1 MIITEEQIQ
10 AQLMLSKNL
19 REDGAEINY
28 SFNENGGTINIEPTF
43 LNQVGDFVSGIPD
56 GVTGAIKAIP
66 TGMSK
71 FGNEVMDT
79 LSNGAY
85 TEKFVP
91 FLNENFPVLEDI
103 DSTINN
109 ILKPE
114 NKAQEIGAMIG
125 EPIGQIVVPGAV
137 FTKGGQA
144 LNLGSK
150 FLTNVLGY
158 GTAEAI
164 GINPQDNGL
173 LELGIGLMVKND
185 DLKLA
190 LMESL
195 KANEDESVL
204 LQKLQKAP
212 QRFFEGGIVG
222 EALGKAVESVGTL
235 YRYAKNSNGLTNVLQ
250 KVGDKAQGELDLDGT
265 SSTLSMNAVGEA
277 DKILKKGLA
286 KFAPNNIMEDTKL
299 VLNKRAEEM
308 KLPTNKRVQPS
319 GQNPLFDT
327 SDEAYQKIEVE
338 QKETPVPRKT
348 EEQVYP
354 LNNRAKAII
363 DKTDAIVEVLA
374 KKIIPFKGKNIQY
387 FYNTSPIIQKAV
399 ELGIPKETALEQFKK
414 FATNYAVTSPR
425 TRTDQ
430 NLRNATLIEAKQKL
444 NVNIDELIGPGG
456 KGVNELGYPMKI
468 NPGGIHKKL
477 IEVSRAEGLNFDT
490 NPKPSTFAE
499 NVTGNLEGVTVDTH
513 AIRAVIDVMNELEP
527 GSVPIEWIG
536 GKNADMTKKYR
547 EMYKKDPK
555 SLDVSI
561 MVADTLKSQALNKVK
576 KQTEYAVFSDLY
588 KKVAEKAGVKPAEA
602 QSLSWFANG
611 DRTGLESDPKTIVEL
626 LEDRIDVTAQLTG
639 MNKEEVFKKFMQ
651 GSIPLASAGG
661 LSLLDTGAMMDEG
674 GTDGAT

>member
-1 MIITEEQIQ
+1 MTDVYKAIKEFNQMRDTGETI
-10 AQLMLSKNL
+10 
-19 REDGAEINY
+19 DY
-28 SFNENGGTINIEPTF
+28 SFGKETSIGLENGEKVRYSSFGEAMEGIGMT
-43 LNQVGDFVSGIPD
+43 VGGMVSGATSATLGLPTDIAGLFVGIKD
-56 GVTGAIKAIP
+56 AVTAEEGKRIDAFVNGFTEFSKA
-66 TGMSK
+66 
-71 FGNEVMDT
+71 
-79 LSNGAY
+79 
-85 TEKFVP
+85 
-91 FLNENFPVLEDI
+91 
-103 DSTINN
+103 
-109 ILKPE
+109 
-114 NKAQEIGAMIG
+114 
-125 EPIGQIVVPGAV
+125 
-137 FTKGGQA
+137 
-144 LNLGSK
+144 NLGSEYYRGIFDNFVDSFDVDPK
-150 FLTNVLGY
+150 LKEDAKSGFGAGEFGGVGGAVTAGAKV
-158 GTAEAI
+158 GTK
-164 GINPQDNGL
+164 G
-173 LELGIGLMVKND
+173 VK
-185 DLKLA
+185 KG
-190 LMESL
+190 
-195 KANEDESVL
+195 
-204 LQKLQKAP
+204 LQK
-212 QRFFEGGIVG
+212 IG
-222 EALGKAVESVGTL
+222 E
-235 YRYAKNSNGLTNVLQ
+235 
-250 KVGDKAQGELDLDGT
+250 KAQQELDLDTGGA
-265 SSTLSMNAVGEA
+265 TLSMNAVGEA
-277 DKILKKGLA
+277 DKIIKKGLA

-354 LNNRAKAII
+354 LNNRSQAII

-374 KKIIPFKGKNIQY
+374 KKIIPLKGKNIQY

-425 TRTDQ
+425 TKTDQ

-456 KGVNELGYPMKI
+456 KGVNELGYPMMI

-477 IEVSRAEGLNFDT
+477 IDVSRAEGLNFDT

-536 GKNADMTKKYR
+536 GKDADMTKKYR

-626 LEDRIDVTAQLTG
+626 LEDRIDVTSQLTG
-639 MNKEEVFKKFMQ
+639 ISKEEVFKKFMQ

-661 LSLLDTGAMMDEG
+661 LTLLDTGAMIQEG
-674 GTDGAT
+674 GADES

>member
-1 MIITEEQIQ
+1 MEEQDI
-10 AQLMLSKNL
+10 LNEIDNSRSVRLSGDAYTTKINGKGTSEITFTPRYDSVSDAFKGIGSTVASGVAGATSATL
-19 REDGAEINY
+19 GLPTDLAGLFVGIKDALSAEDGKKLDAFINGFTEFSKTSLVPGSEY
-28 SFNENGGTINIEPTF
+28 YRDVFNNFIDNSDLLKNVDPKLKEDAKSGFGAGEFGG
-43 LNQVGDFVSGIPD
+43 VGGAVTAGAKVGTK
-56 GVTGAIKAIP
+56 GVKKGLQKI
-66 TGMSK
+66 G
-71 FGNEVMDT
+71 E
-79 LSNGAY
+79 
-85 TEKFVP
+85 
-91 FLNENFPVLEDI
+91 
-103 DSTINN
+103 
-109 ILKPE
+109 
-114 NKAQEIGAMIG
+114 KAQ
-125 EPIGQIVVPGAV
+125 Q
-137 FTKGGQA
+137 
-144 LNLGSK
+144 
-150 FLTNVLGY
+150 
-158 GTAEAI
+158 
-164 GINPQDNGL
+164 
-173 LELGIGLMVKND
+173 
-185 DLKLA
+185 
-190 LMESL
+190 
-195 KANEDESVL
+195 
-204 LQKLQKAP
+204 
-212 QRFFEGGIVG
+212 
-222 EALGKAVESVGTL
+222 
-235 YRYAKNSNGLTNVLQ
+235 
-250 KVGDKAQGELDLDGT
+250 ELDLDIGGA
-265 SSTLSMNAVGEA
+265 TLSMNAVGEA
-277 DKILKKGLA
+277 DKMLKKGLA

-327 SDEAYQKIEVE
+327 SDQAYQKIEVE

-354 LNNRAKAII
+354 LNNRAKAIV

-456 KGVNELGYPMKI
+456 KGVNELGYPMMI

-477 IEVSRAEGLNFDT
+477 IDVSRAEGLNFDT

-626 LEDRIDVTAQLTG
+626 LEDRIDVTSQLTG
-639 MNKEEVFKKFMQ
+639 ISKEEVFKKFMQ

-661 LSLLDTGAMMDEG
+661 LTLLDTGAMIQEG
-674 GTDGAT
+674 GADES

>member
-1 MIITEEQIQ
+1 MTDVYKAITEFNE
-10 AQLMLSKNL
+10 LRDSGKNVEYHFGKETTIGL
-19 REDGAEINY
+19 EGGDQTRYETFGDALYGIVSTVGGMVSGATSATAGLPGDIGGLFVGIKDAVTAEDGKRIDAFVN
-28 SFNENGGTINIEPTF
+28 SFTEF
-43 LNQVGDFVSGIPD
+43 S
-56 GVTGAIKAIP
+56 KA
-66 TGMSK
+66 
-71 FGNEVMDT
+71 
-79 LSNGAY
+79 
-85 TEKFVP
+85 
-91 FLNENFPVLEDI
+91 
-103 DSTINN
+103 
-109 ILKPE
+109 
-114 NKAQEIGAMIG
+114 
-125 EPIGQIVVPGAV
+125 
-137 FTKGGQA
+137 
-144 LNLGSK
+144 NLGSEYFK
-150 FLTNVLGY
+150 SIFDNFVDGLDVDPKLKEDAKSGFTAGEFGGVG
-158 GTAEAI
+158 GTVTAGA
-164 GINPQDNGL
+164 
-173 LELGIGLMVKND
+173 
-185 DLKLA
+185 
-190 LMESL
+190 
-195 KANEDESVL
+195 
-204 LQKLQKAP
+204 
-212 QRFFEGGIVG
+212 
-222 EALGKAVESVGTL
+222 
-235 YRYAKNSNGLTNVLQ
+235 
-250 KVGDKAQGELDLDGT
+250 KVGVKGVKKGLEKIGEKAQRELDLDTGGT
-265 SSTLSMNAVGEA
+265 TLSMNAVGEA
-277 DKILKKGLA
+277 DKLLKQGLA

-308 KLPTNKRVQPS
+308 KLPTNKRLQPS

-456 KGVNELGYPMKI
+456 KGVNELGYPMMI

-477 IEVSRAEGLNFDT
+477 IDVSRAEGLSFDT
-490 NPKPSTFAE
+490 NPKPATFAE

-536 GKNADMTKKYR
+536 GKTADLTKKHR

-626 LEDRIDVTAQLTG
+626 LDDRIDVTSQLTG
-639 MNKEEVFKKFMQ
+639 MSKEEIFKKFMQ

-661 LSLLDTGAMMDEG
+661 LTLLDTGAMMDEG
-674 GTDGAT
+674 VADEL